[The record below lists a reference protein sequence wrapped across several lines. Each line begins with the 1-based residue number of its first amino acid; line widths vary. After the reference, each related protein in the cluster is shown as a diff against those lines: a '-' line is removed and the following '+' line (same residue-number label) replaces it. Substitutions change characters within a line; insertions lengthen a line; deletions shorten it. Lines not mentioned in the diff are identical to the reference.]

1 MHFLLTSLLP
11 SLIAGAAIT
20 KRQNNDAYSWSPSD
34 VTYDGEQILGSFNAP
49 ASDASSPGITQTNNE
64 GTSGTVLQVTVQN
77 LLPSVD
83 ITSIFAAVHSD
94 NVRLFEVGKPVSQEL
109 ATFIN
114 EGSNDFTSV
123 SSQAIF
129 GTRAVSN
136 TIGPGQYLN
145 FTISVTLPSNG
156 GDDDDDDD
164 DDDDNQLANAL
175 DDAEAVLTL
184 VGRVDGVDQTFV
196 AVNAM
201 DLGDENEMASARLWS
216 IAPGFLTASS
226 GYVNADTSLP
236 VIPAAYVLTY
246 APR

>member
-1 MHFLLTSLLP
+1 MGLSNKMLFLLTSLLP

-49 ASDASSPGITQTNNE
+49 TSDASSPGITQTNNE

-114 EGSNDFTSV
+114 EGSNDFT
-123 SSQAIF
+123 
-129 GTRAVSN
+129 
-136 TIGPGQYLN
+136 
-145 FTISVTLPSNG
+145 ISVTLPSNG

-196 AVNAM
+196 AVN
-201 DLGDENEMASARLWS
+201 
-216 IAPGFLTASS
+216 
-226 GYVNADTSLP
+226 
-236 VIPAAYVLTY
+236 
-246 APR
+246 

>member
-1 MHFLLTSLLP
+1 MGLSNKMLFLLTSLLP

-156 GDDDDDDD
+156 GDDDD
-164 DDDDNQLANAL
+164 
-175 DDAEAVLTL
+175 AEAVLTL

-201 DLGDENEMASARLWS
+201 YLGDENEMASARLWS

-236 VIPAAYVLTY
+236 VVPATYVLTY